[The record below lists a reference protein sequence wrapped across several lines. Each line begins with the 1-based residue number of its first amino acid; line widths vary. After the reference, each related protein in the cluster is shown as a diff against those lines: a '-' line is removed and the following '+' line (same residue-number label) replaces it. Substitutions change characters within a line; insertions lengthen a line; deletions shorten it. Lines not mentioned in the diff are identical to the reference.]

1 MNEFEQ
7 IVSLISLS
15 MGVAWASGLNL
26 YAALLVLGI
35 GGATGNIDLPPA
47 LEVLQDPMVIMAAG
61 AMYAVEFFV
70 DKTPGADTA
79 WDSLHTFVRIPAGAM
94 LAAGSVGDVTP
105 ALQVAAGILGGSLT
119 SVTHAAKASSRVLIN
134 TSPEPFTNWGAS
146 LGEDVAVFA
155 GLWAA
160 LNHPVLFLVLLVL
173 FILLLIWMLP
183 KLWRGAMLVLR
194 KVGQWLGLI
203 DKGDPLLAGT
213 DAGSAAV
220 GTVAQ
225 LQQLQEMRSSG
236 ALSAEEFDLAKAR
249 VLKETPVGD
258 APPERAG

>member
-1 MNEFEQ
+1 MNEYEQ
-7 IVSLISLS
+7 IISLISLS

-26 YAALLVLGI
+26 YAAILVLGFA
-35 GGATGNIDLPPA
+35 GSTGNLDLPPA

-61 AMYAVEFFV
+61 LMYGVEFFA
-70 DKTPGADTA
+70 DKTPGVDTA

-146 LGEDVAVFA
+146 VTEDVAVFA
-155 GLWAA
+155 GLWTA
-160 LNHPVLFLVLLVL
+160 LNHPVLFLILLVL
-173 FILLLIWMLP
+173 FVLLLIWMLP

-194 KVGQWLGLI
+194 KVGEWLGLV
-203 DKGDPLLAGT
+203 DKNAPADPLLPGL
-213 DAGSAAV
+213 DD
-220 GTVAQ
+220 TVEK
-225 LQQLQEMRSSG
+225 LQRLQELRESG
-236 ALSAEEFDLAKAR
+236 ALTDEEFELAKAK
-249 VLKETPVGD
+249 VLGVVSE
-258 APPERAG
+258 